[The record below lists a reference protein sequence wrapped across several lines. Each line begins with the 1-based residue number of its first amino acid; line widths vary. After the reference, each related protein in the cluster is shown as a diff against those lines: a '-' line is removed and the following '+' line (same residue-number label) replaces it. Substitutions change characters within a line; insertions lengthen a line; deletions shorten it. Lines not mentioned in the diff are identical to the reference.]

1 MGWVHSQPMYCS
13 VEQSSPVTYIGLLL
27 GPCSLLVRGLSWRRG
42 KDVHGSSEIVVT
54 SAPVFTLKGTLRP
67 STRMV
72 QFHMV
77 AWSALMHGWYSDRHC
92 CSDLLHQAP
101 WLCQKP
107 NCGSTVR
114 YVPLLI
120 AGVAFSVTSWTLL
133 TKMGS
138 QPQQE
143 YYSCT
148 ILGLAV
154 ASCVGNPWICPLFG
168 HAGAGTAALGL
179 PHAVSQEFS
188 STLESALGPFEG
200 TWTVTDHRFQL

>member
-1 MGWVHSQPMYCS
+1 M
-13 VEQSSPVTYIGLLL
+13 
-27 GPCSLLVRGLSWRRG
+27 
-42 KDVHGSSEIVVT
+42 
-54 SAPVFTLKGTLRP
+54 
-67 STRMV
+67 
-72 QFHMV
+72 
-77 AWSALMHGWYSDRHC
+77 
-92 CSDLLHQAP
+92 
-101 WLCQKP
+101 
-107 NCGSTVR
+107 R
-114 YVPLLI
+114 YEPLLI

-179 PHAVSQEFS
+179 PHAVSQEFL